1 MLGNIQ
7 TDFGP
12 FTHSAQDRE
21 SRTNPA
27 SPFPHPGDSMVP
39 GLPQVQRLL
48 IDSPAIILHAYT
60 ETTATVTE
68 QDMNSPCIGVL
79 ERVRYCLPS
88 DLQDIVAGNCLQRS
102 FFPFRQDVHVGSF
115 ALWKVIGDLRKGSHQ
130 VIRPDPLR
138 PQVVQ

>member
-12 FTHSAQDRE
+12 FTDSAQDRE
-21 SRTNPA
+21 SRANPP
-27 SPFPHPGDSMVP
+27 SPFPHAGDSMVT

-48 IDSPAIILHAYT
+48 IDSPTIILHAYT

-68 QDMNSPCIGVL
+68 QDMNPPCIGVL
-79 ERVRYCLPS
+79 EGVRDCLPS
-88 DLQDIVAGNCLQRS
+88 NLQDVLASDGIQRP
-102 FFPFRQDVHVGSF
+102 FFPFRQDVYVGSF

-130 VIRPDPLR
+130 VIRPDLLCA
-138 PQVVQ
+138 QLV